1 MGHRHSPEEVG
12 RAGRVCACDGGFVAA
27 DGESVAVCGKTQEY
41 VIPKPVRF
49 LNGVRNLFF
58 SWFSCEQQIPHP
70 QTTRVRDDKSDF
82 FRSLLENL
90 GVEAR
95 RHRGS
100 MAASSPVA
108 SAPSTLTVNPSFLRA
123 SPSSLRASK
132 SFGATGKRAAL
143 FALRFYKAYLSILFA
158 GSCRFQPTCS
168 QYSYEAIERFGVARG
183 AWLTLKRLAR
193 CQPLSRKFGY
203 DPVPEAWDKSEALAQ
218 DVRHSAATSHEVP
231 T

>member
-1 MGHRHSPEEVG
+1 
-12 RAGRVCACDGGFVAA
+12 
-27 DGESVAVCGKTQEY
+27 
-41 VIPKPVRF
+41 
-49 LNGVRNLFF
+49 
-58 SWFSCEQQIPHP
+58 
-70 QTTRVRDDKSDF
+70 
-82 FRSLLENL
+82 
-90 GVEAR
+90 
-95 RHRGS
+95 
-100 MAASSPVA
+100 MAASSPA
-108 SAPSTLTVNPSFLRA
+108 AANPSTLTVNPSFLK
-123 SPSSLRASK
+123 PSK
-132 SFGATGKRAAL
+132 SFGATGQRAAL